1 MRIRNQHLFFILV
14 LLFIIPLVS
23 MAQVRFSIIGGLNVA
38 SLVGDDAKLGDL
50 PPRNRTRIGAGMGM
64 TMNLGGLFNL
74 RFELLYSQK
83 GAEYSGI
90 GEPSEFAFSYIDFPT
105 MLEIRFHSNT
115 DWAPK
120 VLLGNFISF
129 NLMSELR
136 TGDEVINRR
145 EEMVKTEMGIIG
157 GVGVNFIDRFEF
169 IIRYSMGLLT
179 VHRDDT
185 IDIRTQCVHVFAS
198 ILL

>member
-1 MRIRNQHLFFILV
+1 
-14 LLFIIPLVS
+14 
-23 MAQVRFSIIGGLNVA
+23 
-38 SLVGDDAKLGDL
+38 
-50 PPRNRTRIGAGMGM
+50 
-64 TMNLGGLFNL
+64 
-74 RFELLYSQK
+74 
-83 GAEYSGI
+83 
-90 GEPSEFAFSYIDFPT
+90 